1 MSWFNWPDG
10 IKKRAC
16 RYLLQRY
23 LGQFLQEKLTLDQLS
38 VDLYNGKGR
47 ITDVCLDVTG
57 LNELGET
64 FNLPIQ
70 FVDGFISSIEVAI
83 PWSKPLTDN
92 SMVEVDGLLITVQ
105 PKQRTEDVSMFDSM
119 WGSMMSSMQLAEEY
133 LKQDPLEAEKDF
145 SAAEPLTGLEMFA
158 RAIETGTVA

>member
-105 PKQRTEDVSMFDSM
+105 PKQRTEDGPCPFRTV
-119 WGSMMSSMQLAEEY
+119 
-133 LKQDPLEAEKDF
+133 PLC
-145 SAAEPLTGLEMFA
+145 TRGFA
-158 RAIETGTVA
+158 RRGFGIRVCCALFRL